1 MAMWIETR
9 SLLSRKS
16 NERQTSQLQP
26 ITGTP
31 CDVPDPRTVIFTVL
45 GWFEITPLID
55 LSSFHLARPGQFLLT

>member
-1 MAMWIETR
+1 MWIETR

-31 CDVPDPRTVIFTVL
+31 
-45 GWFEITPLID
+45 
-55 LSSFHLARPGQFLLT
+55 